1 MHSQV
6 QTTIEL
12 LCLHLGPSFNEQN
25 ANKFRF
31 ANYSKPKNQQNIS
44 LRFVSESYRRKP
56 FQ

>member
-44 LRFVSESYRRKP
+44 LRFVSESYRKP